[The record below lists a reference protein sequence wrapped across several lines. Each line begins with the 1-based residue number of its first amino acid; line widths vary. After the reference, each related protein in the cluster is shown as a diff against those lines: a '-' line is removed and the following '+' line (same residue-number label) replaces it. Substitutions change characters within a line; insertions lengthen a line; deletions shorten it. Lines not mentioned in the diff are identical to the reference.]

1 MSEEPSDP
9 SEPAAPKGPRPQPVR
24 DAERKARA
32 ERLAAALRDN
42 LRRRKAAGR
51 SGPETN

>member
-1 MSEEPSDP
+1 MSEPPSDP
-9 SEPAAPKGPRPQPVR
+9 PEPAAPPVTHRAQPVR

-42 LRRRKAAGR
+42 LRRRKAGKAR
-51 SGPETN
+51 PEGN